1 LSFAPRYPKHR
12 YPLHLQSAVDT
23 YTLPYLLVAMK
34 YLDYPLLS
42 ELSSSLSSNSGPDVK
57 LNVRIEAYSVKPVG
71 KEKKMF
77 KNMEDAYAS
86 EQDEMVE

>member
-1 LSFAPRYPKHR
+1 
-12 YPLHLQSAVDT
+12 
-23 YTLPYLLVAMK
+23 MK

-42 ELSSSLSSNSGPDVK
+42 ELSSSLSNNSGPDVK

>member
-1 LSFAPRYPKHR
+1 
-12 YPLHLQSAVDT
+12 
-23 YTLPYLLVAMK
+23 MK

-42 ELSSSLSSNSGPDVK
+42 ELSNSLSNQNGPDTK

-86 EQDEMVE
+86 EQEELVE

>member
-1 LSFAPRYPKHR
+1 MSTLIPYPIPLSPNK
-12 YPLHLQSAVDT
+12 
-23 YTLPYLLVAMK
+23 MK

-42 ELSSSLSSNSGPDVK
+42 ELSSSLSNNSGPDVK

-86 EQDEMVE
+86 EQDDMVE

>member
-1 LSFAPRYPKHR
+1 
-12 YPLHLQSAVDT
+12 
-23 YTLPYLLVAMK
+23 MK
-34 YLDYPLLS
+34 YLDYPLLL
-42 ELSSSLSSNSGPDVK
+42 ELSESLSNHNGPDTK

-86 EQDEMVE
+86 EQEELVE